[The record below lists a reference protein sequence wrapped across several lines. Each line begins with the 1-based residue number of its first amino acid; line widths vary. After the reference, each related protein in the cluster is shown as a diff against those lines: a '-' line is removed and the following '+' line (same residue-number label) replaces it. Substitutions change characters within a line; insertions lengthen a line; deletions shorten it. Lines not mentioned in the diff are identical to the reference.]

1 MSGDQLG
8 LPGMTRT
15 EQPTPEELRD
25 DAIARV
31 RKGAG
36 DWCDRALAVVRV
48 VCRDRE
54 EFTTDA
60 VHWYG
65 LAIGLEDPP
74 EPRAWGAV
82 MKAAI
87 GELCVKTTQPNVKS
101 QRRECHARPIPIY
114 RSLIYRSGR

>member
-36 DWCDRALAVVRV
+36 EWCDRALAVVRV

-60 VHWYG
+60 VHWYAAEMG
-65 LAIGLEDPP
+65 VEEPP
-74 EPRAWGAV
+74 ERRAWGAV

-87 GELCVKTTQPNVKS
+87 GELCVKTERGVKS
-101 QRRECHARPIPIY
+101 RRRECHARPIPVY
-114 RSLIYRSGR
+114 RSLIYRGRR